1 MITLDMDPETIK
13 ERHLENAIQMQK
25 NNPEVHIFDSPQSIS
40 SRKNLGFMHEAMA
53 SENKMDYNGA

>member
-1 MITLDMDPETIK
+1 MDPETIK

-40 SRKNLGFMHEAMA
+40 SRKNLGFYVR
-53 SENKMDYNGA
+53 SYGVGK